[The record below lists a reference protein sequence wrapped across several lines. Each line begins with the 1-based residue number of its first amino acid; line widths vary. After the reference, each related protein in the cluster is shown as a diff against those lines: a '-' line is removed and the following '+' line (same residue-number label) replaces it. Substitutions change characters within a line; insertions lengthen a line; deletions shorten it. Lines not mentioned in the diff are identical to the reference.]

1 VKKTVML
8 VAGGLEIGSGDSD
21 VTQPAS
27 KFAQKVP
34 QSIEVKQLR
43 ACQGWQSN
51 GGALNLFG

>member
-34 QSIEVKQLR
+34 QSLQP
-43 ACQGWQSN
+43 GWSAFATLDFQPA
-51 GGALNLFG
+51 GLFSLP